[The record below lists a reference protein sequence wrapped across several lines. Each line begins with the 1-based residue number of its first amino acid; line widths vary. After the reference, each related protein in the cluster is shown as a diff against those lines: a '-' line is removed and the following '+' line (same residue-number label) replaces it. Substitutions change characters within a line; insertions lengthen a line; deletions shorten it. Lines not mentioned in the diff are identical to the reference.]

1 MNTILLS
8 LLACCAW
15 GTSEFLGGMKNRSV
29 PLLVILIGM
38 ELSGMLLL
46 VIVLL
51 FFAGDVP
58 DLKYIL
64 YAMTAGTFGIIGV
77 ASIFHGMSIGTI
89 GVVSTIGATSAIIP
103 VLYDLLTGNRLSFCQ
118 GAGIVLAI
126 GGVMLLTE
134 GKISLNKKKYFTASI
149 GFAIAGAF
157 FFGLYFISIDLASN
171 QDPYWAAFFS
181 RVVTITILGIGIAMK
196 RPTYHFT
203 KSDVSTI
210 VVIGLFDACGV
221 VAFNMATTFGLVGIV
236 SVIASLYPMMT
247 IMLARIFLK
256 ENMNTFQK
264 IGALGA
270 MAGVALISGG

>member
-1 MNTILLS
+1 MNTILFS

-29 PLLVILIGM
+29 PLLVLLIGM
-38 ELSGMLLL
+38 ELSGLL
-46 VIVLL
+46 VIIIIVFL
-51 FFAGDVP
+51 FAGEVP

-64 YAMTAGTFGIIGV
+64 YAITAGTFGIIGV

-89 GVVSTIGATSAIIP
+89 GVVSTIGATSTIIP
-103 VLYDLLTGNRLSFCQ
+103 ILYDLLTGNRLSFCQ

-126 GGVMLLTE
+126 GGIVLLTE
-134 GKISLNKKKYFTASI
+134 GKISLNKKTYLTASA
-149 GFAIAGAF
+149 GFAVAGAF
-157 FFGLYFISIDLASN
+157 FFGLYFIFIDLASN
-171 QDPYWAAFFS
+171 QDPYWAACFS
-181 RVVTITILGIGIAMK
+181 RVATITIIGTGIAIK
-196 RPTYHFT
+196 RPTYHLT
-203 KSDVSTI
+203 KSDVSII

-236 SVIASLYPMMT
+236 SVIASLYPIIT

-256 ENMNTFQK
+256 EKMNTFQK
-264 IGALGA
+264 IGVLGA